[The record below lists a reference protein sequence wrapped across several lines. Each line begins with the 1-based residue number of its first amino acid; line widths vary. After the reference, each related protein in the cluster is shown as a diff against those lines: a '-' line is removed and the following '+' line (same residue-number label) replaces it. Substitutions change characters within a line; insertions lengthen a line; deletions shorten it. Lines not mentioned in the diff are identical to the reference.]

1 MHPLYTVLDFVKTP
15 FKYTMHSGCTHST
28 PVSSPWSPSS
38 RLPSFG
44 HRLYFQM
51 STRIKMCSCPLL
63 YQLPH
68 PPDSTRTIWS
78 PPRTQ
83 SCLPIRQRIL
93 HFDPE
98 QSSLECGWNC
108 ITSTMCSMTQ
118 NPRTSSR
125 AWQTLCRLHISRLQQ
140 VESSKPSQQ
149 INLQAQRLHLSLAE
163 LRPLL
168 APHSNTNRVVSN

>member
-1 MHPLYTVLDFVKTP
+1 MHSSYTVLDFVKTP
-15 FKYTMHSGCTHST
+15 SFKYTMHSGCTHST

-38 RLPSFG
+38 CLPSFG

-51 STRIKMCSCPLL
+51 STRIKMCSRPLL

-68 PPDSTRTIWS
+68 PLDSTRTIWS

-108 ITSTMCSMTQ
+108 ITTSTMCSMIQNSGPATQ
-118 NPRTSSR
+118 GP
-125 AWQTLCRLHISRLQQ
+125 AA
-140 VESSKPSQQ
+140 EPGKPSADFTSAGFTSAGR
-149 INLQAQRLHLSLAE
+149 IF
-163 LRPLL
+163 
-168 APHSNTNRVVSN
+168 